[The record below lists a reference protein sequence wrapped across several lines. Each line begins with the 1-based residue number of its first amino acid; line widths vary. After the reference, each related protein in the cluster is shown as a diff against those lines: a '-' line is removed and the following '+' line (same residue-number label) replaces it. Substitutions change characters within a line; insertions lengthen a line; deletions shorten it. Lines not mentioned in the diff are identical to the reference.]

1 MASLQIQ
8 GVTNLSV
15 PILGPTGT
23 VLAVLTS
30 PYTERLDKKGSP
42 DRDETLR
49 LLVAAGAEIS
59 KRPID
64 ADKE

>member
-1 MASLQIQ
+1 
-8 GVTNLSV
+8 V

-23 VLAVLTS
+23 LLAVLTS
-30 PYTERLDKKGSP
+30 PYTERLDKKDAP

-59 KRPID
+59 KRPTE
-64 ADKE
+64 ADTE